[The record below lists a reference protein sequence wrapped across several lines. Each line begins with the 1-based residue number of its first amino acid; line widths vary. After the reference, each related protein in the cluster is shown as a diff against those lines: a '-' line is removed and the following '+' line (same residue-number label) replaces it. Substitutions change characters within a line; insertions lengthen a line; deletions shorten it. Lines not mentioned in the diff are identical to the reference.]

1 MNPHTYT
8 SPRANIFQH
17 FAILSLSIS
26 SSFRGCRTILKQ
38 LANPRIN
45 SILYASL
52 KSMHVFL
59 CKRNIFI
66 PTNENLMMI
75 RVL

>member
-17 FAILSLSIS
+17 FAILSLS

-38 LANPRIN
+38 LANPHIN
-45 SILYASL
+45 LILYASL